1 MRNGDL
7 VVFKYFKNS
16 YKNENYLGIIVSTQ
30 TDILIPTEWGYDK
43 VDLVL
48 VNWLDPETAEDLP
61 YHTIGLNG
69 ERWYHK
75 GQFYLVG
82 E

>member
-48 VNWLDPETAEDLP
+48 VNWLDPETA
-61 YHTIGLNG
+61 
-69 ERWYHK
+69 
-75 GQFYLVG
+75 
-82 E
+82 